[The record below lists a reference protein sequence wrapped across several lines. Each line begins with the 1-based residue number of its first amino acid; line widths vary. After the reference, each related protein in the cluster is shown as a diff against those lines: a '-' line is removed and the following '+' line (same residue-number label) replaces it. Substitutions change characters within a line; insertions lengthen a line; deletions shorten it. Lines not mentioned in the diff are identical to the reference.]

1 MRTIYYTQNHDIPIL
16 WHQKRE
22 KGKGRNSFSHT
33 KKYNWQMQ
41 REDLMFS
48 QYMSGTKKMMLAPW

>member
-33 KKYNWQMQ
+33 QKIYNWQMQ

-48 QYMSGTKKMMLAPW
+48 Q